1 MKSIFKKKEKTPE
14 ELMNDELIALM
25 RKEIETLSD
34 DEKDDAAKS
43 AATLRLHRFAEDLEK
58 FKAEKLEKSKRK
70 HELLNSICPAL
81 ITAGATLTA
90 TFIFVFIEHRDCI
103 SGVAGK
109 EIVRVVLGGL
119 FNRRR

>member
-14 ELMNDELIALM
+14 EKLYDEVIDLM
-25 RKEIETLSD
+25 RKEVSNIS
-34 DEKDDAAKS
+34 DEKSDDAAKS
-43 AATLRLHRFAEDLEK
+43 AATLRLHRLTEDYEK
-58 FKAEKLEKSKRK
+58 FKTEKLEKSKRK

-103 SGVAGK
+103 TGVAGK

>member
-1 MKSIFKKKEKTPE
+1 MKSIFKKKEPTAE
-14 ELMNDELIALM
+14 ELMNEELVALM
-25 RKEIETLSD
+25 RKEISHIDD
-34 DEKDDAAKS
+34 DEADEATKS
-43 AATLRLHRFAEDLEK
+43 AATLRLHRLAEDYDK

-70 HELLNSICPAL
+70 HELLSNICPAL
-81 ITAGATLTA
+81 VTAGATLTA